1 MLRLLRVTLELLPRI
16 HRIHQATRSRNHR
29 DIKLFLQVGSSKARC
44 FITAVS
50 AVLVL
55 NVECQKQYS
64 LYAQVASLHSQSALL
79 TYVVLGQPPTT
90 HQHVPVRNVVVNS
103 RKLSDMEVTDLQ
115 NTLRFPIVDG
125 EVRFSLDYLVLH
137 AIKSLLSHVALSGL
151 HSLAAKSLLPL
162 PRAIFTSLS
171 NILH

>member
-1 MLRLLRVTLELLPRI
+1 MWRPTGFGYSNESVPVFNNSSSYQQFPPVASNASPFLSEQWNAQTLAGNFGVASPNTPYPPS
-16 HRIHQATRSRNHR
+16 HPFPQSQGHQA
-29 DIKLFLQVGSSKARC
+29 VSS
-44 FITAVS
+44 
-50 AVLVL
+50 
-55 NVECQKQYS
+55 
-64 LYAQVASLHSQSALL
+64 
-79 TYVVLGQPPTT
+79 GQPPTT

-137 AIKSLLSHVALSGL
+137 ATKSLLSHVALSGL